1 MIKLLAVLFLLA
13 TTAAQAQT
21 PLQTDLPLGYLEQV
35 NAASAD
41 KPLIIFLHGSG
52 SNEED
57 LFDIK
62 DQLPAD
68 YSFLSVRAPQEVGS
82 DSYQWFRKKPVDG
95 PYDGVTEDLTSSEAL
110 IADFIVKATA
120 KYHTQPNKVFLIGF
134 SQGAIMSYEV
144 GLRQPQILGGFA
156 ALSGKILPV
165 LKSELKPDPALK
177 PLAVFIGHGTA
188 DSRVPFDG
196 ATDADKWLQ
205 ELSLQPEFH
214 TYQGVGHTISD
225 TEIVDLNAW
234 LEKVTRG

>member
-13 TTAAQAQT
+13 SSTAQAQT
-21 PLQTDLPLGYLEQV
+21 ALQTDLPLSYLEKS
-35 NAASAD
+35 NCSSAE
-41 KPLIIFLHGSG
+41 KPLVIFLHGSG

-62 DQLPAD
+62 DELPGD
-68 YSFLSVRAPQEVGS
+68 YTYLSARAPMEVGE

-95 PYDGVTEDLTSSEAL
+95 PYDGVTEDLSSSEAL

-144 GLRQPQILGGFA
+144 ALRQPQLVRGIA

-165 LKSELKPDPALK
+165 LKSELKPAPALM
-177 PLAVFIGHGTA
+177 PLSVFIGHGTA
-188 DSRVPFDG
+188 DTRVPFDG
-196 ATDADKWLQ
+196 ATDADKWLT
-205 ELSLQPEFH
+205 ELALQPEFH
-214 TYQGVGHTISD
+214 AYPGIGHTISD
-225 TEIVDLNAW
+225 AEIVNLDAW
-234 LEKVTRG
+234 LQKLTHD

>member
-1 MIKLLAVLFLLA
+1 MIKLLAVLFLVA
-13 TTAAQAQT
+13 SGAAQAQT
-21 PLQTDLPLGYLEQV
+21 AVQTDLPLGYLEQ
-35 NAASAD
+35 ASSSSAD
-41 KPLIIFLHGSG
+41 KPLVIFLHGSG

-62 DQLPAD
+62 DQLSGD
-68 YSFLSVRAPQEVGS
+68 YTYLSARAPMEVGS

-144 GLRQPQILGGFA
+144 ALRQPGIVRGIA

-205 ELSLQPEFH
+205 ELALQPEFH
-214 TYQGVGHTISD
+214 AYPGIGHTISD

-234 LEKVTRG
+234 LAKINHS